1 MKKYLF
7 LMMILLSAASISADN
22 YNEYLEASRKHLAN
36 GNKEKAESCYRIYTK
51 MTGKKDAE
59 LEKAFSGSAQSGNI
73 EYRVILTM
81 TEKYENGDVY
91 EGEEKDG
98 IRHGIG
104 RYYHADGAIY
114 EGEWK
119 DDLIHGIGRY
129 YYPDGTAENVLCEN
143 GKIVGSTKE
152 TLPQSEIR
160 IHSIGYDNDD
170 LYHGNMQDGKR
181 NGRGTMHYADR
192 RKYVGEWK
200 NDKWHGKGIL
210 YHANGAIYKGGFK
223 DDKYHGQAIYLGN
236 NGDKYEGE
244 FKDGLINGYGIY
256 EWANGDRY
264 EGEWKD
270 HKKNGK
276 GIFYCKATGVRY
288 EGELKDDSI
297 HGQGTMYFKDGTS
310 KSGRWEMGKF
320 VE

>member
-22 YNEYLEASRKHLAN
+22 YNEYLEASRKHLAE
-36 GNKEKAESCYRIYTK
+36 GNKEKAESCYRIYTN

-59 LEKAFSGSAQSGNI
+59 LEKAFSGSAKSGNI

-104 RYYHADGAIY
+104 RYYHTDGAIY

-129 YYPDGTAENVLCEN
+129 YYPDGAAENVLCEN

-170 LYHGNMQDGKR
+170 LYHGNMKDGKR
-181 NGRGTMHYADR
+181 NGRGTMHYADG
-192 RKYVGEWK
+192 RKYVGQWK
-200 NDKWHGKGIL
+200 DNYKHGQGTFFWADGHKYVGQW
-210 YHANGAIYKGGFK
+210 K
-223 DDKYHGQAIYLGN
+223 DDKCHGQ
-236 NGDKYEGE
+236 
-244 FKDGLINGYGIY
+244 GIY
-256 EWANGDRY
+256 YFANGNRH

-270 HKKNGK
+270 GK
-276 GIFYCKATGVRY
+276 RN
-288 EGELKDDSI
+288 
-297 HGQGTMYFKDGTS
+297 GQGTFFWADGRKYVGQWKDDKRHGHGTMYYKDGTS
-310 KSGRWEMGKF
+310 KSGRWNMGKF

>member
-22 YNEYLEASRKHLAN
+22 YNEYLEASRKHLAE
-36 GNKEKAESCYRIYTK
+36 GNKEKAESCYRIYTN

-129 YYPDGTAENVLCEN
+129 YYPDGAAENVLCEN

-200 NDKWHGKGIL
+200 
-210 YHANGAIYKGGFK
+210 
-223 DDKYHGQAIYLGN
+223 DDKYHGYGVLTHKNRDQYEGYFVN
-236 NGDKYEGE
+236 DKYNGQGTYYFASGDRYEGE
-244 FKDGLINGYGIY
+244 FKDDKYNGQGTYYFASG
-256 EWANGDRY
+256 NRY

-270 HKKNGK
+270 DKYN
-276 GIFYCKATGVRY
+276 
-288 EGELKDDSI
+288 
-297 HGQGTMYFKDGTS
+297 GQGTMFYKDGSS
-310 KSGRWEMGKF
+310 KSGRWDMGKF

>member
-22 YNEYLEASRKHLAN
+22 YNEYLEASRKHLAE

-59 LEKAFSGSAQSGNI
+59 LEKAFSGSAKSGNI
-73 EYRVILTM
+73 EYRVVLTM

-129 YYPDGTAENVLCEN
+129 YYPDGAAENVLCEN

-200 NDKWHGKGIL
+200 
-210 YHANGAIYKGGFK
+210 
-223 DDKYHGQAIYLGN
+223 DDKYHGYGVLTHKNRDQYEGYFVN
-236 NGDKYEGE
+236 DKYNGQGTYYFASGDRYEGE
-244 FKDGLINGYGIY
+244 FKDDKYNGQGTYYFASG
-256 EWANGDRY
+256 NRY
-264 EGEWKD
+264 EGEWHD
-270 HKKNGK
+270 GK
-276 GIFYCKATGVRY
+276 R
-288 EGELKDDSI
+288 

-310 KSGRWEMGKF
+310 KSGRWDMGKF

>member
-22 YNEYLEASRKHLAN
+22 YNEYLEASRKHLAE
-36 GNKEKAESCYRIYTK
+36 GNKEKAESCYRIYTN
-51 MTGKKDAE
+51 MTGKKDAT
-59 LEKAFSGSAQSGNI
+59 LEKAFYGSAQSGNI
-73 EYRVILTM
+73 EYRVVLTM

-200 NDKWHGKGIL
+200 
-210 YHANGAIYKGGFK
+210 
-223 DDKYHGQAIYLGN
+223 DDKYHGYGVLTHKNRDQYEGYFVN
-236 NGDKYEGE
+236 DKYNGQGTYYYADGDRYEGE
-244 FKDGLINGYGIY
+244 FKDNKYNGQGTYY
-256 EWANGDRY
+256 WANGNRY
-264 EGEWKD
+264 EGE
-270 HKKNGK
+270 
-276 GIFYCKATGVRY
+276 F
-288 EGELKDDSI
+288 KDDKYN
-297 HGQGTMYFKDGTS
+297 GQGTMYFKDGTS
-310 KSGRWEMGKF
+310 KSGRWDMGVF

>member
-22 YNEYLEASRKHLAN
+22 YNEYLEASRKHLAE
-36 GNKEKAESCYRIYTK
+36 GNKEKAESCYRIYTN

-81 TEKYENGDVY
+81 TEEYENGDVY

-104 RYYHADGAIY
+104 RYYHTDGAIY

-129 YYPDGTAENVLCEN
+129 YYPDGAAENVLCEN
-143 GKIVGSTKE
+143 GIIIDYSEE
-152 TLPQSEIR
+152 TLPQSEIK
-160 IHSIGYDNDD
+160 IHSIGYENGDH
-170 LYHGNMQDGKR
+170 YVGNIKDGKR
-181 NGRGTMHYADR
+181 NGRGTMHYADG
-192 RKYVGEWK
+192 RKYVGQW
-200 NDKWHGKGIL
+200 L
-210 YHANGAIYKGGFK
+210 
-223 DDKYHGQAIYLGN
+223 DDKYNGQGTFYFASGAR
-236 NGDKYEGE
+236 YEGE
-244 FKDGLINGYGIY
+244 FKNGKYNGQGTYFWADGHKYVGQWKDDKCHGQGIY
-256 EWANGDRY
+256 YFANGNRH

-270 HKKNGK
+270 GK
-276 GIFYCKATGVRY
+276 RN
-288 EGELKDDSI
+288 
-297 HGQGTMYFKDGTS
+297 GQGTFFWADGRKYVGQWKDDKRHGHGTMYYKDGTS
-310 KSGRWEMGKF
+310 KSGRWDMGKF

>member
-22 YNEYLEASRKHLAN
+22 YNEYLEASRKHLAE
-36 GNKEKAESCYRIYTK
+36 GNKEKAESCYRIYTN

-73 EYRVILTM
+73 EYRVVLIM

-104 RYYHADGAIY
+104 IYYHADGAIY

-129 YYPDGTAENVLCEN
+129 YYPDGAAENVLCEN

-200 NDKWHGKGIL
+200 
-210 YHANGAIYKGGFK
+210 
-223 DDKYHGQAIYLGN
+223 DDKYHGKGTYYFVSGDRYVGEFKDDKK
-236 NGDKYEGE
+236 NGRGTFYWADGARYEGE
-244 FKDGLINGYGIY
+244 FKDDKYNGQGTYYFASG
-256 EWANGDRY
+256 NRY

-270 HKKNGK
+270 DKYN
-276 GIFYCKATGVRY
+276 
-288 EGELKDDSI
+288 
-297 HGQGTMYFKDGTS
+297 GQGTMFYKDGSS
-310 KSGRWEMGKF
+310 KSGRWDMGKF

>member
-22 YNEYLEASRKHLAN
+22 YNEYLEASRKHLAE
-36 GNKEKAESCYRIYTK
+36 GNKEKAESCYRIYTN
-51 MTGKKDAE
+51 MTGKKDAT
-59 LEKAFSGSAQSGNI
+59 LEKAFYGSAQSGNI
-73 EYRVILTM
+73 EYRVVLTM

-104 RYYHADGAIY
+104 RYYHTDGAIY

-170 LYHGNMQDGKR
+170 LYHGNMKDGKR

-200 NDKWHGKGIL
+200 
-210 YHANGAIYKGGFK
+210 
-223 DDKYHGQAIYLGN
+223 DDKYHGYGVLTHKNRDQYEGYFVN
-236 NGDKYEGE
+236 DKYNGQGTYYYADGDRYEGE
-244 FKDGLINGYGIY
+244 FKDNKYNGQGTYY
-256 EWANGDRY
+256 WDNGNRY
-264 EGEWKD
+264 EGE
-270 HKKNGK
+270 
-276 GIFYCKATGVRY
+276 F
-288 EGELKDDSI
+288 KDDKYN
-297 HGQGTMYFKDGTS
+297 GQGTMYYKDGTS
-310 KSGRWEMGKF
+310 KSGRWNMGVF
-320 VE
+320 VGE

>member
-104 RYYHADGAIY
+104 RYYHTDGAIY

-152 TLPQSEIR
+152 TLPQREIR

-170 LYHGNMQDGKR
+170 LYHGNMKDGKR

-200 NDKWHGKGIL
+200 NDKWHGYGVLTHKNRDQYEG
-210 YHANGAIYKGGFK
+210 YFVN
-223 DDKYHGQAIYLGN
+223 DKYNGQGTYYYAD
-236 NGDKYEGE
+236 GDRYEGE
-244 FKDGLINGYGIY
+244 FKDDKYNGQGTFYFASG
-256 EWANGDRY
+256 NRY
-264 EGEWKD
+264 EGEWQD
-270 HKKNGK
+270 GK
-276 GIFYCKATGVRY
+276 R
-288 EGELKDDSI
+288 

-310 KSGRWEMGKF
+310 KSGRWDMGKF

>member
-22 YNEYLEASRKHLAN
+22 YNEYLEASRKHLAE

-129 YYPDGTAENVLCEN
+129 YYPDGAAENVLCEN

-152 TLPQSEIR
+152 TLPQREIR

-200 NDKWHGKGIL
+200 
-210 YHANGAIYKGGFK
+210 
-223 DDKYHGQAIYLGN
+223 DDKYHGYGVLTHKNRDQYEGYFVN
-236 NGDKYEGE
+236 DKYNGQGTYYYADGDRYEGE
-244 FKDGLINGYGIY
+244 FKDIKFNGQGTYY
-256 EWANGDRY
+256 WANGNRYEGEFKDDKYNGQGTFYFASGNRY

-270 HKKNGK
+270 NKH
-276 GIFYCKATGVRY
+276 
-288 EGELKDDSI
+288 
-297 HGQGTMYFKDGTS
+297 HGQGTMYYKDGTS
-310 KSGRWEMGKF
+310 KSGRWKMGVF
-320 VE
+320 VGE

>member
-22 YNEYLEASRKHLAN
+22 YNEYLEASRKHLAE
-36 GNKEKAESCYRIYTK
+36 GNKEKAESCYRIYTN

-104 RYYHADGAIY
+104 RYYHTDGAIY

-129 YYPDGTAENVLCEN
+129 YYPDGAAENVLCEN
-143 GKIVGSTKE
+143 GIIIDYSEE
-152 TLPQSEIR
+152 TLPQSEIK
-160 IHSIGYDNDD
+160 IHSIGYENGDH
-170 LYHGNMQDGKR
+170 YVGNIKDGKR

-192 RKYVGEWK
+192 RKYVG
-200 NDKWHGKGIL
+200 
-210 YHANGAIYKGGFK
+210 
-223 DDKYHGQAIYLGN
+223 Q
-236 NGDKYEGE
+236 
-244 FKDGLINGYGIY
+244 
-256 EWANGDRY
+256 
-264 EGEWKD
+264 WKD
-270 HKKNGK
+270 NYK
-276 GIFYCKATGVRY
+276 
-288 EGELKDDSI
+288 
-297 HGQGTMYFKDGTS
+297 HGQGTFFWLMGINMSVNGRMTNVMVKEYIISQVVLAMRANSRTANATVKAHI
-310 KSGRWEMGKF
+310 SGLMDLNMLVNGRMTNAMDKALCTIRMS
-320 VE
+320 

>member
-22 YNEYLEASRKHLAN
+22 YNEYLEASRKHLAE
-36 GNKEKAESCYRIYTK
+36 GNKEKAESCYRIYTN

-73 EYRVILTM
+73 EYRVVLTM

-104 RYYHADGAIY
+104 RYYHTDGAIY

-152 TLPQSEIR
+152 TLPQNEIR

-181 NGRGTMHYADR
+181 NGRGTMHYADG

-200 NDKWHGKGIL
+200 NDKWHGYGVLTHKNRDQYEG
-210 YHANGAIYKGGFK
+210 YFVN
-223 DDKYHGQAIYLGN
+223 DKYNGQGTYYFASGN
-236 NGDKYEGE
+236 
-244 FKDGLINGYGIY
+244 
-256 EWANGDRY
+256 RY

-270 HKKNGK
+270 DKYN
-276 GIFYCKATGVRY
+276 
-288 EGELKDDSI
+288 
-297 HGQGTMYFKDGTS
+297 GQGTMFYKDGSS
-310 KSGRWEMGKF
+310 KSGRWDMGKF

>member
-22 YNEYLEASRKHLAN
+22 YNEYLEASRKHLAE
-36 GNKEKAESCYRIYTK
+36 GNKEKAESCYRIYTN

-73 EYRVILTM
+73 EYRVVLTM
-81 TEKYENGDVY
+81 TEEYENGDVY

-129 YYPDGTAENVLCEN
+129 YYPDGAAENVLCEN

-170 LYHGNMQDGKR
+170 LYHGNMKDGKR

-200 NDKWHGKGIL
+200 
-210 YHANGAIYKGGFK
+210 
-223 DDKYHGQAIYLGN
+223 DDKYHGYGVLTHKNRDQYEGYFVN
-236 NGDKYEGE
+236 DKYNGQGTYYYADGDRYEGE
-244 FKDGLINGYGIY
+244 FKDDKYN
-256 EWANGDRY
+256 
-264 EGEWKD
+264 
-270 HKKNGK
+270 
-276 GIFYCKATGVRY
+276 
-288 EGELKDDSI
+288 
-297 HGQGTMYFKDGTS
+297 GQGTMFYKDGSS
-310 KSGRWEMGKF
+310 KSGRWDMGKF

>member
-51 MTGKKDAE
+51 MTGKKDAT
-59 LEKAFSGSAQSGNI
+59 LEKAFYGSAQSGNI

-129 YYPDGTAENVLCEN
+129 YYPDGAAENVLCEN

-200 NDKWHGKGIL
+200 
-210 YHANGAIYKGGFK
+210 
-223 DDKYHGQAIYLGN
+223 DDKYHGYGVLTHKNRDQYEGYFVN
-236 NGDKYEGE
+236 DKYNGQGTYYYADGDRYEGE
-244 FKDGLINGYGIY
+244 FKDNKYNGQGTYY
-256 EWANGDRY
+256 WANGNRY
-264 EGEWKD
+264 EGEFKD
-270 HKKNGK
+270 DKYNGQ
-276 GIFYCKATGVRY
+276 GTFYFASGERY
-288 EGELKDDSI
+288 EGEGKDDKYN
-297 HGQGTMYFKDGTS
+297 GQGTMYFKDGTS

>member
-22 YNEYLEASRKHLAN
+22 YNEYLEASRKHLAE

-59 LEKAFSGSAQSGNI
+59 LEKAFSGSAKSGNI
-73 EYRVILTM
+73 EYRVVLTM

-129 YYPDGTAENVLCEN
+129 YYPDGAAENVLCEN

-192 RKYVGEWK
+192 RKYVGERK
-200 NDKWHGKGIL
+200 NDKSHG
-210 YHANGAIYKGGFK
+210 NGLLTHKNRDQYEGYFVN
-223 DDKYHGQAIYLGN
+223 DKYNGQGTYYFAS
-236 NGDKYEGE
+236 GDRYEGE
-244 FKDGLINGYGIY
+244 FKDDKYNGQGTYYFASG
-256 EWANGDRY
+256 NRY

-270 HKKNGK
+270 DKYN
-276 GIFYCKATGVRY
+276 
-288 EGELKDDSI
+288 
-297 HGQGTMYFKDGTS
+297 GQGTMFYKDGSS
-310 KSGRWEMGKF
+310 KSGRWDMGKF

>member
-1 MKKYLF
+1 MKTYLF

-22 YNEYLEASRKHLAN
+22 YNEYLEASRKHLAE
-36 GNKEKAESCYRIYTK
+36 GNKEKAESCYRIYTN
-51 MTGKKDAE
+51 MTGKKDAT
-59 LEKAFSGSAQSGNI
+59 LEKAFYGSAQSGNI
-73 EYRVILTM
+73 EYRVVLTM

-200 NDKWHGKGIL
+200 DDKYHGYGVLTHKNRDQYEGYFVNDKYNGQGTYYYADGDRYEGEFKDNKYNGQGTYYW
-210 YHANGAIYKGGFK
+210 ANGNRYEGEFK
-223 DDKYHGQAIYLGN
+223 DDKYNGQGTFYFAS
-236 NGDKYEGE
+236 GDRHEGE
-244 FKDGLINGYGIY
+244 FKDGLPN
-256 EWANGDRY
+256 
-264 EGEWKD
+264 
-270 HKKNGK
+270 
-276 GIFYCKATGVRY
+276 
-288 EGELKDDSI
+288 
-297 HGQGTMYFKDGTS
+297 GQGTMYYKDGTS
-310 KSGRWEMGKF
+310 KSGRWNMGVF
-320 VE
+320 VGE

>member
-1 MKKYLF
+1 MKTYLF

-22 YNEYLEASRKHLAN
+22 YNEYLEASRKHLAE
-36 GNKEKAESCYRIYTK
+36 GNKEKAESCYRIYTN

-73 EYRVILTM
+73 EYRVVLTM

-104 RYYHADGAIY
+104 RYYHTDGAIY

-129 YYPDGTAENVLCEN
+129 YYPDGAAENVLCEN

-200 NDKWHGKGIL
+200 
-210 YHANGAIYKGGFK
+210 
-223 DDKYHGQAIYLGN
+223 DDKYHGYGVLTHKNRDQYEGYFVN
-236 NGDKYEGE
+236 DKYNGQGTYYYADGDRYEGE
-244 FKDGLINGYGIY
+244 FKDNKYNGQGTYY
-256 EWANGDRY
+256 WANGNRYEGEFKDDKYNGQGTFYFASGNRY
-264 EGEWKD
+264 EGEWQD
-270 HKKNGK
+270 GK
-276 GIFYCKATGVRY
+276 R
-288 EGELKDDSI
+288 

>member
-22 YNEYLEASRKHLAN
+22 YNEYLEASRKHLAE

-129 YYPDGTAENVLCEN
+129 YYPDGAAENVLCEN

-160 IHSIGYDNDD
+160 IHSIGYDNDN
-170 LYHGNMQDGKR
+170 LYHGNMKDGKR

-200 NDKWHGKGIL
+200 
-210 YHANGAIYKGGFK
+210 
-223 DDKYHGQAIYLGN
+223 DDKYHGYGVLTHKNRDQYEGYFVNDKYNGKGIFYCTNGN
-236 NGDKYEGE
+236 RYEGE
-244 FKDGLINGYGIY
+244 FKDDKYNGQGTFYFASG
-256 EWANGDRY
+256 NRY

-270 HKKNGK
+270 DKYN
-276 GIFYCKATGVRY
+276 
-288 EGELKDDSI
+288 
-297 HGQGTMYFKDGTS
+297 GQGTMFYKDGSS
-310 KSGRWEMGKF
+310 KSGRWDMGKF

>member
-51 MTGKKDAE
+51 MTGKKDAT
-59 LEKAFSGSAQSGNI
+59 LEKAFYGSAQSGNI

-200 NDKWHGKGIL
+200 
-210 YHANGAIYKGGFK
+210 
-223 DDKYHGQAIYLGN
+223 DDKYHGYGVLTHKNRDQYEGYFVN
-236 NGDKYEGE
+236 DKYNGQGTYYYADGDRYEGE
-244 FKDGLINGYGIY
+244 FKDNKYNGQGTYY
-256 EWANGDRY
+256 WANGNRYEGEFKDDKYNGQGTFYFASGNRY
-264 EGEWKD
+264 EGEWQD
-270 HKKNGK
+270 GK
-276 GIFYCKATGVRY
+276 R
-288 EGELKDDSI
+288 

-310 KSGRWEMGKF
+310 KSGRWDMGVF

>member
-1 MKKYLF
+1 MKKLIT
-7 LMMILLSAASISADN
+7 LLIAILSVAGIYADN
-22 YNEYLEASRKHLAN
+22 YNEYLEASRKHLAE
-36 GNKEKAESCYRIYTK
+36 GNKEKAESCYRIYTN

-129 YYPDGTAENVLCEN
+129 YYPDGAAENVLCEN

-181 NGRGTMHYADR
+181 NGRGTMHYADS

-200 NDKWHGKGIL
+200 DNKH
-210 YHANGAIYKGGFK
+210 
-223 DDKYHGQAIYLGN
+223 
-236 NGDKYEGE
+236 
-244 FKDGLINGYGIY
+244 
-256 EWANGDRY
+256 
-264 EGEWKD
+264 
-270 HKKNGK
+270 
-276 GIFYCKATGVRY
+276 
-288 EGELKDDSI
+288 
-297 HGQGTMYFKDGTS
+297 HGQGTMYYKDGTS
-310 KSGRWEMGKF
+310 KSGRWNMGAF

>member
-1 MKKYLF
+1 
-7 LMMILLSAASISADN
+7 MMILLSVASISADN

-73 EYRVILTM
+73 EYRVVLIM

-129 YYPDGTAENVLCEN
+129 YYPDGAAENVLCEN

-170 LYHGNMQDGKR
+170 LYHGNMKDGKR

-192 RKYVGEWK
+192 RKYVGQWK
-200 NDKWHGKGIL
+200 DNYKHGQGTFFWADGHKYVGQW
-210 YHANGAIYKGGFK
+210 K
-223 DDKYHGQAIYLGN
+223 DDKCHGQ
-236 NGDKYEGE
+236 
-244 FKDGLINGYGIY
+244 GIY
-256 EWANGDRY
+256 YFANGNRH

-270 HKKNGK
+270 GK
-276 GIFYCKATGVRY
+276 RN
-288 EGELKDDSI
+288 
-297 HGQGTMYFKDGTS
+297 GQGTFFWADGRKYVGQWKDDKRHGHGTMYYKDGTS
-310 KSGRWEMGKF
+310 KSGRWEMGVF

>member
-22 YNEYLEASRKHLAN
+22 YNEYLEASGKHLAE

-59 LEKAFSGSAQSGNI
+59 LEKAFSGSAKSGNI
-73 EYRVILTM
+73 EYRVVLTM

-104 RYYHADGAIY
+104 RYYHTDGAIY

-129 YYPDGTAENVLCEN
+129 YYPDGAAENVLCEN

-170 LYHGNMQDGKR
+170 LYHGNMKDGKR

-200 NDKWHGKGIL
+200 
-210 YHANGAIYKGGFK
+210 
-223 DDKYHGQAIYLGN
+223 DDKYHGKGTYYFVSGDRYVGEFKDDKK
-236 NGDKYEGE
+236 NGRGTFYWADGARYEGE
-244 FKDGLINGYGIY
+244 FKDN
-256 EWANGDRY
+256 WANGQGTYYFADGERY
-264 EGEWKD
+264 EG
-270 HKKNGK
+270 
-276 GIFYCKATGVRY
+276 
-288 EGELKDDSI
+288 
-297 HGQGTMYFKDGTS
+297 
-310 KSGRWEMGKF
+310 
-320 VE
+320 

>member
-22 YNEYLEASRKHLAN
+22 YNEYLEASRKHLAE
-36 GNKEKAESCYRIYTK
+36 GNKEKAESCYRIYTN

-59 LEKAFSGSAQSGNI
+59 LEKAFSGSVQSGNI
-73 EYRVILTM
+73 EYIVILTM
-81 TEKYENGDVY
+81 TEEYENGDVY

-104 RYYHADGAIY
+104 IYYHADGAIY

-129 YYPDGTAENVLCEN
+129 YYPDGAAENVLCEN

-152 TLPQSEIR
+152 TLPQNEIR

-200 NDKWHGKGIL
+200 
-210 YHANGAIYKGGFK
+210 
-223 DDKYHGQAIYLGN
+223 DDKYHGYGVLTHKNRDQYEGYFVN
-236 NGDKYEGE
+236 DKYNGQGTYYYADGDRYEGE
-244 FKDGLINGYGIY
+244 FKDDKYNGQGTFYFASG
-256 EWANGDRY
+256 NRY
-264 EGEWKD
+264 EGEWQD
-270 HKKNGK
+270 GK
-276 GIFYCKATGVRY
+276 R
-288 EGELKDDSI
+288 

>member
-7 LMMILLSAASISADN
+7 LIMILLSTVSISADN
-22 YNEYLEASRKHLAN
+22 YNEYLEASRKHLAE
-36 GNKEKAESCYRIYTK
+36 GNKEKAESCYRIYTN

-104 RYYHADGAIY
+104 RYYHTDGAIY

-143 GKIVGSTKE
+143 GIIIDYSEE
-152 TLPQSEIR
+152 TLPQSKIR

-170 LYHGNMQDGKR
+170 LYHGNMKDGKR
-181 NGRGTMHYADR
+181 NGRGTMHYADG
-192 RKYVGEWK
+192 RKYVGQWK
-200 NDKWHGKGIL
+200 DNYKHGQGTFYFADGRKYVGQWL
-210 YHANGAIYKGGFK
+210 
-223 DDKYHGQAIYLGN
+223 DDKYNGQGTFYFASGAR
-236 NGDKYEGE
+236 YEGE
-244 FKDGLINGYGIY
+244 FKNGKRNGQGTYFWTDGLKYVGQ
-256 EWANGDRY
+256 
-264 EGEWKD
+264 WKD
-270 HKKNGK
+270 DK
-276 GIFYCKATGVRY
+276 R
-288 EGELKDDSI
+288 
-297 HGQGTMYFKDGTS
+297 HGQGTMYYKDVMT
-310 KSGRWEMGKF
+310 KSGRWEMDKF

>member
-7 LMMILLSAASISADN
+7 LMMILLSVASISADN

-73 EYRVILTM
+73 EYRVVLIM

-129 YYPDGTAENVLCEN
+129 YYPDGAAENVLCEN

-170 LYHGNMQDGKR
+170 LYHGNMKDGKR

-192 RKYVGEWK
+192 RKYVGQWK
-200 NDKWHGKGIL
+200 DNYKHGQGTFFWADGHKYVGQW
-210 YHANGAIYKGGFK
+210 K
-223 DDKYHGQAIYLGN
+223 DDKCHGQ
-236 NGDKYEGE
+236 
-244 FKDGLINGYGIY
+244 GIY
-256 EWANGDRY
+256 YFANGNRH

-270 HKKNGK
+270 GK
-276 GIFYCKATGVRY
+276 RN
-288 EGELKDDSI
+288 
-297 HGQGTMYFKDGTS
+297 GQGTFFWADGRKYVGQWKDDKRHGHGTMYYKDGTS
-310 KSGRWEMGKF
+310 KSGRWEMGVF

>member
-7 LMMILLSAASISADN
+7 LMMILLSTVSISADN

-36 GNKEKAESCYRIYTK
+36 GNKEKAESCYRIYTN

-81 TEKYENGDVY
+81 TEEYENGDVY

-104 RYYHADGAIY
+104 IYYHADGAIY

-129 YYPDGTAENVLCEN
+129 YYPDGAAENVLCEN
-143 GKIVGSTKE
+143 GIIIDYSEE
-152 TLPQSEIR
+152 TLPQSEIK
-160 IHSIGYDNDD
+160 IHSIGYENGDH
-170 LYHGNMQDGKR
+170 YVGNIKDGKR
-181 NGRGTMHYADR
+181 NGRGTMHYADG

-200 NDKWHGKGIL
+200 NDKWHGKGIF

-270 HKKNGK
+270 HKKMEK
-276 GIFYCKATGVRY
+276 VF
-288 EGELKDDSI
+288 
-297 HGQGTMYFKDGTS
+297 
-310 KSGRWEMGKF
+310 F
-320 VE
+320 VVKQPEFAMRVN

>member
-1 MKKYLF
+1 MKTYLF

-22 YNEYLEASRKHLAN
+22 YNEYLEASRKHLAE

-59 LEKAFSGSAQSGNI
+59 LEKAFYGSAKSGNI
-73 EYRVILTM
+73 EYRVVLTM
-81 TEKYENGDVY
+81 TEEYENGDVY

-129 YYPDGTAENVLCEN
+129 YYPDGAAENVLCEN

-200 NDKWHGKGIL
+200 
-210 YHANGAIYKGGFK
+210 
-223 DDKYHGQAIYLGN
+223 DDKYHGYGVLTHKNRDQYEGYFVN
-236 NGDKYEGE
+236 DKY
-244 FKDGLINGYGIY
+244 
-256 EWANGDRY
+256 
-264 EGEWKD
+264 
-270 HKKNGK
+270 NGK
-276 GIFYCKATGVRY
+276 GIFYCTNGNRY
-288 EGELKDDSI
+288 EGEFKDDKYNGQGTFYFASGNRYEGEWQDGKR

>member
-1 MKKYLF
+1 MKTYLF

-36 GNKEKAESCYRIYTK
+36 GNKENAESCYRIYTK

-73 EYRVILTM
+73 EYRVVLIM

-104 RYYHADGAIY
+104 IYYHADGAIY

-129 YYPDGTAENVLCEN
+129 YYPDGAAENVLCEN

-170 LYHGNMQDGKR
+170 LYHGNMKDGKR

-200 NDKWHGKGIL
+200 
-210 YHANGAIYKGGFK
+210 
-223 DDKYHGQAIYLGN
+223 DDKYHGKGTYYFVS
-236 NGDKYEGE
+236 GDRYVGE
-244 FKDGLINGYGIY
+244 FKDEKKMVEALFIGLMVLAMRANSRMINAMVNARCISLMVLAMR
-256 EWANGDRY
+256 ANSRITGLMVKEHIISLMASAMRANSKT
-264 EGEWKD
+264 E
-270 HKKNGK
+270 NAMV
-276 GIFYCKATGVRY
+276 KAH
-288 EGELKDDSI
+288 I
-297 HGQGTMYFKDGTS
+297 I
-310 KSGRWEMGKF
+310 
-320 VE
+320 